1 MQLTAIL
8 APRSGRKAENQISRK
23 KKRATSGCNL
33 GGPLPA
39 LRFSMSTEA
48 LPQRLLWPSSK
59 SLPWAT
65 RRNYDGG
72 GWKVPQSRRGD
83 LVKEGPPSRLLRR
96 VQGLNNGGQAQRLAS
111 SNRYDGGRA
120 LPRLLSNLLLCGPM
134 IATHGKTKLEQ
145 QRFPP

>member
-1 MQLTAIL
+1 MQQTAIVC
-8 APRSGRKAENQISRK
+8 ATVRGGAKPKTRSSRK

-48 LPQRLLWPSSK
+48 PPQRLLWPSSK
-59 SLPWAT
+59 ALPCAT

-72 GWKVPQSRRGD
+72 GWKVPQPRRGD

-111 SNRYDGGRA
+111 
-120 LPRLLSNLLLCGPM
+120 P
-134 IATHGKTKLEQ
+134 IATMVAGRCHA
-145 QRFPP
+145 F